1 MLFAGTSRRSSYEE
15 ENLKHGSGTLSALM
29 VLSLFMDI
37 NYAVKK
43 PEFSITYWNSR
54 NYEAA
59 LTYHSE
65 DDEWDFL
72 AEVFTIT

>member
-15 ENLKHGSGTLSALM
+15 GNLKHESGTLSAPM
-29 VLSLFMDI
+29 VLSLFTDT

-43 PEFSITYWNSR
+43 PEISIVYWNSR

-65 DDEWDFL
+65 DDEWDFI
-72 AEVFTIT
+72 AKAFTVS

>member
-1 MLFAGTSRRSSYEE
+1 MLFAGTSRRSSHEE
-15 ENLKHGSGTLSALM
+15 GNLRNGSGTLSALM
-29 VLSLFMDI
+29 ILSLFVDT

-43 PEFSITYWNSR
+43 PKISITYWNSR
-54 NYEAA
+54 NYDAA

-72 AEVFTIT
+72 AKAFTVS

>member
-1 MLFAGTSRRSSYEE
+1 
-15 ENLKHGSGTLSALM
+15 M
-29 VLSLFMDI
+29 VLSLFTDI

-43 PEFSITYWNSR
+43 PEISITYWNSR

-65 DDEWDFL
+65 DDERDFL
-72 AEVFTIT
+72 AAVFTITQLDFFGFPCYNIIVGWNERLK